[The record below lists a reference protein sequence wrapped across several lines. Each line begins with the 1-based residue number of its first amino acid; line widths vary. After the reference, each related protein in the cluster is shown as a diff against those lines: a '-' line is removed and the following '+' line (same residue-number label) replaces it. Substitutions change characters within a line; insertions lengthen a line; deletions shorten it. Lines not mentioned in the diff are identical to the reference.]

1 MNIVSTIVLVIIIVV
16 VLFLL
21 YFVVMKLLKG
31 CLIRAAIGLV
41 VLAALAYF
49 AYRYF
54 IK

>member
-1 MNIVSTIVLVIIIVV
+1 MSLTSWVILIVIIVIVLVILFFIVT
-16 VLFLL
+16 
-21 YFVVMKLLKG
+21 KLLKG

-54 IK
+54 VK